1 MFVGFDTTLILPQ
14 RDGQLI
20 QLSIRIVKGLSTFLT
35 RRSIKK
41 FCRLNADNKKEKQ
54 VYACFSFCFGVNV
67 DIMCYQGQYINT
79 LKLAEISTTTQKKDL
94 PALTPTDLRY

>member
-35 RRSIKK
+35 RRSIKIYY
-41 FCRLNADNKKEKQ
+41 LNRK
-54 VYACFSFCFGVNV
+54 
-67 DIMCYQGQYINT
+67 
-79 LKLAEISTTTQKKDL
+79 
-94 PALTPTDLRY
+94 

>member
-35 RRSIKK
+35 RRST
-41 FCRLNADNKKEKQ
+41 KQ
-54 VYACFSFCFGVNV
+54 
-67 DIMCYQGQYINT
+67 IYQHKSLIVSRRSKGNFLVPLI
-79 LKLAEISTTTQKKDL
+79 L
-94 PALTPTDLRY
+94 

>member
-35 RRSIKK
+35 RRSTKNRTGRK
-41 FCRLNADNKKEKQ
+41 F
-54 VYACFSFCFGVNV
+54 
-67 DIMCYQGQYINT
+67 
-79 LKLAEISTTTQKKDL
+79 
-94 PALTPTDLRY
+94 LR